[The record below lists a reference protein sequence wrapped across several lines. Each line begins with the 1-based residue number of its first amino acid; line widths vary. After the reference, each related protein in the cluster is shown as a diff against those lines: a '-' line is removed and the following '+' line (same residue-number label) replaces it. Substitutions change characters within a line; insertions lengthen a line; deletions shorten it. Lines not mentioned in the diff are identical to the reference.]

1 MNGDEHKEAHSPF
14 LFSDYIYKWLDNAL
28 DYGITEFDFWT
39 MTLAELERLLDS
51 KRRVMKQKAQEQAS
65 YDYILADLIGRSVAR
80 IYGSTNNMPDI
91 SDVYPTLFNS
101 QELEEKK
108 AEKKADISAIRF
120 RQFADSYNKRFKQEV
135 KSND

>member
-1 MNGDEHKEAHSPF
+1 MSGDEPKAHSPF
-14 LFSDYIYKWLDNAL
+14 LFSDYIYKWLENAL
-28 DYGITEFDFWT
+28 DYGISEFDFWT

-91 SDVYPTLFNS
+91 GDVYPAIFDS
-101 QELEEKK
+101 QEIAEKK
-108 AEKKADISAIRF
+108 AERQADISAIRF
-120 RQFADSYNKRFKQEV
+120 RQFADSFNKRFKQEV
-135 KSND
+135 KSDD